1 MAIVDDSICKNI
13 TLRSTM
19 IKIIYW
25 NNSSR
30 SSNSQ
35 EMVIMGS
42 EVTFMIK
49 VIMKKVMKNKHM
61 MIIMITI
68 LKII

>member
-1 MAIVDDSICKNI
+1 
-13 TLRSTM
+13 
-19 IKIIYW
+19 
-25 NNSSR
+25 
-30 SSNSQ
+30 
-35 EMVIMGS
+35 MVIMGS